1 MTAAGPTTATA
12 AAAASLTAAAG
23 DSTSTHARLHNLQ
36 PFQEH
41 KERTESLDAADH
53 VSSRDGPGGDDDEG
67 DNRSHM
73 MATTASRPLA
83 AAPLNI
89 AQAKMIQADPE
100 ATPTGRWTG
109 FPDDDNAERDRSSF
123 GPLRSGLPYT
133 ADDNG
138 AGPSTLPFKPER
150 TRRTRQT
157 TVKPVSMA
165 SLRAK
170 VCKAAATGDL
180 DALIALLH
188 PFERVVEAH
197 DPDDGEA
204 AAEVNDD
211 PDYPSSF
218 ALVNSP
224 TSSGLTPLLEAASR
238 GHLAIVKHLIE
249 EEGAVRDLEDVEGE
263 NAFLKASYR
272 GHLDV
277 MKYLHNAT
285 AVNEDE
291 GGTDVNCADREGWTA
306 MHNAAGKGYLEVVM
320 WLGESGAEVDARSRQ
335 GYTVR
340 PALERTSQRT
350 IADCTTHT

>member
-1 MTAAGPTTATA
+1 M
-12 AAAASLTAAAG
+12 
-23 DSTSTHARLHNLQ
+23 R
-36 PFQEH
+36 
-41 KERTESLDAADH
+41 AADH
-53 VSSRDGPGGDDDEG
+53 VSVDEDGDDDEG
-67 DNRSHM
+67 DTHSQI
-73 MATTASRPLA
+73 MATSASRPLT

-89 AQAKMIQADPE
+89 AQAKMMQSDPE

-109 FPDDDNAERDRSSF
+109 FQDAQRDRSSF
-123 GPLRSGLPYT
+123 GPLRSGVTPYT

-138 AGPSTLPFKPER
+138 AGPSTLPLKPEC
-150 TRRTRQT
+150 TRRTRQS

-170 VCKAAATGDL
+170 VCRAAATGDL
-180 DALIALLH
+180 DGLVALLH
-188 PFERVVEAH
+188 PFDRVGDVHEDKGSDEEA
-197 DPDDGEA
+197 EA
-204 AAEVNDD
+204 EDD

-238 GHLAIVKHLIE
+238 GHLAVVKHLIE

-277 MKYLHNAT
+277 MRYLHNAT
-285 AVNEDE
+285 AVDEDE

-320 WLGESGAEVDARSRQ
+320 WLGENGAEVDARSRQ
-335 GYTVR
+335 GYTVGLA
-340 PALERTSQRT
+340 PSQT
-350 IADCTTHT
+350 GPGTTTYCITRYSHS